1 MREVFQGFPM
11 LKQDRFLLRTLQ
23 ENQEAE
29 LKRFRRMINIP
40 DPEQLKSLDSDGKYP
55 LLIFNSAG
63 SGVYHC
69 RILKDPAR
77 FRVYG
82 VPEI

>member
-55 LLIFNSAG
+55 LLF
-63 SGVYHC
+63 
-69 RILKDPAR
+69 
-77 FRVYG
+77 
-82 VPEI
+82 

>member
-1 MREVFQGFPM
+1 MREVFKGFPM
-11 LKQDRFLLRTLQ
+11 LNKNRFLLRTLQ

-55 LLIFNSAG
+55 LLF
-63 SGVYHC
+63 
-69 RILKDPAR
+69 
-77 FRVYG
+77 
-82 VPEI
+82 